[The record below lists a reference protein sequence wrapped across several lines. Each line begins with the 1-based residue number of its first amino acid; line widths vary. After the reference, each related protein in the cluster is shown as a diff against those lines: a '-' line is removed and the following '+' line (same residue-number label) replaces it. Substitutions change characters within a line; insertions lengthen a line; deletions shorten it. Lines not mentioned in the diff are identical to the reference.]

1 MCKSKLMHIR
11 QVLVVLIFL
20 LSQQLFSQTCC
31 SGGIPLSNSLG
42 LSNEGKGSLQLGLH
56 YDYNNL
62 STLNAG
68 SDRLD
73 DDSRHRITHSALFN
87 VGYSMSDRLSVES
100 LFTWVNQRR
109 IINQFG
115 NTDLQQTSG
124 IGDAVVLVKY
134 SFPKVLGETSDVTL
148 GTGAKIPLGSFDEL
162 NDVGITYI
170 ADLQPGSGA
179 WDVILFAS
187 FSKNFQFR
195 PTTTFSARV
204 ISRFTGENK
213 DYLNGSSIY
222 EYGDETQVF
231 FGVSDQFLIF
241 NTIVNPG
248 LTFKYRKANRDIIDG
263 NELDNTGG
271 KWLFAIPSL
280 SIKLTP
286 QIIFLNK
293 LELPVIS
300 NVDGTQLTPTYRFSS
315 GFIFNLNAKKKGI
328 NLNTE

>member
-1 MCKSKLMHIR
+1 MYIR
-11 QVLVVLIFL
+11 HVLILLIFL
-20 LSQQLFSQTCC
+20 SIQSLYSQTCC

-42 LSNEGKGSLQLGLH
+42 LSNEGKGSVQLGLH

-68 SDRLD
+68 SDKLD

-87 VGYSMSDRLSVES
+87 IGYSITNRWSVET

-124 IGDAVVLVKY
+124 FGDAVVLAKY
-134 SFPKVLGETSDVTL
+134 SFPKILGETSDVTL
-148 GTGAKIPLGSFDEL
+148 GAGSKIPLGSFDEV
-162 NDVGITYI
+162 NGDGITYI

-179 WDVILFAS
+179 WDIILFAS
-187 FSKNFQFR
+187 FSKNFKFR

-204 ISRFTGENK
+204 INRITGENK
-213 DYLNGSSIY
+213 EYLDGASIY
-222 EYGDETQVF
+222 EYGDETQLF
-231 FGVSDQFLIF
+231 FGVTDQFLVF
-241 NTIVNPG
+241 NTIINPG
-248 LTFKYRKANRDIIDG
+248 LTFKYRSANRDIIDG

-271 KWLFAIPSL
+271 KWLFVIPSL
-280 SIKLTP
+280 SIKLSPEIT
-286 QIIFLNK
+286 FLNK

-315 GFIFNLNAKKKGI
+315 GFVFNLNGKKNKI
-328 NLNTE
+328 NLNSE